1 MYGSENPSFANRSA
15 TPAFVSSPSKLAYL
29 RKVYAL
35 FTGGIFFAIA
45 GALVAL
51 YGGGTEVVPMRGGGS
66 VEVSPIL
73 AFTMNHWIVSMVVY
87 LGAFFAANFARRIR
101 GLNLVALFGY
111 TFVTGVFIAPS
122 LFIATLMASQGA
134 TVTAAPVRDAFV
146 LSGLA
151 FTGLTAFVLVSKKDF
166 SFLGATLSMGLWV
179 VLGAMLLSFFFQ
191 SAVFSLAIASVGV
204 LLFGGYILYDTSKI
218 LHDGEDDA
226 IGAALRLFLDVVNL
240 FLMLLRILSSRRS

>member
-1 MYGSENPSFANRSA
+1 MVGPQIPSYAGSPPNALPS
-15 TPAFVSSPSKLAYL
+15 SKLAYL

-51 YGGGTEVVPMRGGGS
+51 YGGGTETVDLRGGGTL
-66 VEVSPIL
+66 ELSPIL

-87 LGAFFAANFARRIR
+87 LGAFFVASFARRIR
-101 GLNLVALFGY
+101 GLSLLALFGY

-122 LFIATLMASQGA
+122 LFIATLMASQGG

-146 LSGLA
+146 LTGLA
-151 FTGLTAFVLVSKKDF
+151 FSGLTAFVMFTKKDF
-166 SFLGATLSMGLWV
+166 SYLGATLSMGLWV
-179 VLGAMLLSFFFQ
+179 VLGASLLSIFFQ

-204 LLFGGYILYDTSKI
+204 LLFGGYILYDTSAI
-218 LHDGEDDA
+218 LRDEEDDA
-226 IGAALRLFLDVVNL
+226 VGAALRLFLDVINL
-240 FLMLLRILSSRRS
+240 FLMLLRILSARRN